1 MSSSMSDEQTSIALG
16 ATEVSEEAAVTPKKR
31 GKGRPPKS
39 DLQAVRESRK
49 GKVGRPKGDNSRIQ
63 EFKERLLATGGTR
76 ILDKMVQIALDDNHP
91 GQMAAIK
98 LAIDRIL
105 PSSVF
110 DAAKNAGST
119 PQISINISSIGTPS
133 IETVERI
140 EEAED
145 DYIDFKPLGDDDG
158 KP

>member
-1 MSSSMSDEQTSIALG
+1 MSNSMSDEQTSTALG
-16 ATEVSEEAAVTPKKR
+16 AIEVSEEATASIGAIVTPKKR

-98 LAIDRIL
+98 LAVDRIL

-110 DAAKNAGST
+110 DAKAGGGA
-119 PQISINISSIGTPS
+119 PQISINITGLGQPS
-133 IETVERI
+133 IETVEDI
-140 EEAED
+140 TDVYVDSD
-145 DYIDFKPLGDDDG
+145 DNS
-158 KP
+158 